1 MAKLYIVP
9 TPIGN
14 LEDITLRA
22 LNILKDVD
30 LILCED
36 TRRSKK
42 LLNHFKI
49 ETKVRSHH
57 KFNEHKEVG
66 FVIEKIKS
74 GDKIALV
81 SDAGTPGISDP
92 GFLIART
99 CLENNIEIDCLPG
112 PTAFVPALIN
122 SGIPCDKFVFE
133 GFLPIK
139 KGRKTRL
146 EKLSYEDRTMVFYE
160 SPHKILRTLKDFK
173 TVFGNERKIS
183 ISRELTKIF
192 EENIR
197 GSIFEVLGLISDK
210 PPKGELVIIVEGF
223 KKSK

>member
-1 MAKLYIVP
+1 
-9 TPIGN
+9 
-14 LEDITLRA
+14 
-22 LNILKDVD
+22 
-30 LILCED
+30 
-36 TRRSKK
+36 
-42 LLNHFKI
+42 
-49 ETKVRSHH
+49 
-57 KFNEHKEVG
+57 
-66 FVIEKIKS
+66 
-74 GDKIALV
+74 
-81 SDAGTPGISDP
+81 
-92 GFLIART
+92 
-99 CLENNIEIDCLPG
+99 
-112 PTAFVPALIN
+112 VPALIN

-197 GSIFEVLGLISDK
+197 GSILEVLRLISEK
-210 PPKGELVIIVEGF
+210 PPKGELVIIVEGY

>member
-1 MAKLYIVP
+1 M
-9 TPIGN
+9 
-14 LEDITLRA
+14 
-22 LNILKDVD
+22 
-30 LILCED
+30 
-36 TRRSKK
+36 
-42 LLNHFKI
+42 
-49 ETKVRSHH
+49 
-57 KFNEHKEVG
+57 
-66 FVIEKIKS
+66 
-74 GDKIALV
+74 
-81 SDAGTPGISDP
+81 
-92 GFLIART
+92 
-99 CLENNIEIDCLPG
+99 
-112 PTAFVPALIN
+112 PALIN

-133 GFLPIK
+133 GFLPLK

-146 EKLSYEDRTMVFYE
+146 EKLSDEDRTMVFYE